1 MNVAAD
7 VNSRHSIHCPDFE
20 VGTVVVVGT
29 DAEIVVFANESLNV
43 IDSVYALL
51 GIGSIFFNFIS
62 DRCDCGFCVIF
73 VRMDV
78 KTKNS
83 DIFWQKIRFLAL
95 SHDGKYSY

>member
-43 IDSVYALL
+43 IDSVYALYTVAVN
-51 GIGSIFFNFIS
+51 IAQSKEASFFF
-62 DRCDCGFCVIF
+62 
-73 VRMDV
+73 
-78 KTKNS
+78 
-83 DIFWQKIRFLAL
+83 RF
-95 SHDGKYSY
+95 